1 MNFNL
6 SDEEVSH
13 ESGTSTGTG
22 GSRSVRRGGGRDQ
35 DRPPGSI
42 RTFFTQLSARGGLGT
57 EISASSEKTG
67 ESSRRSSMEKQD
79 SLRLADV
86 TPADRNALQNSSRL
100 FSPDAD
106 APSATAKDAKA
117 AADSL
122 SNFEASTSAEADG
135 TFQAKNLFFATAE
148 GARAVRSSVRVGVGS
163 TTSCSSFS
171 NNDRKSK
178 KRKGVTFHPSIR
190 CRPHIS
196 ISQFSPDEFR
206 ATWRSES
213 DKFASQQEILATA
226 RKMKESYAAWFA
238 RDKSAGQLA
247 QFLPLEEQPWYIST
261 EQETSRGI
269 EHMVSKTHTRAR
281 RDQKKHIVEA
291 VLYEQFVQRQSGMN
305 DSGGIAMTSN
315 GISEH
320 CRQWADQK
328 AKGDAIHGEKRRESL
343 LNKYAGAAKRM
354 SKLDAQ
360 LLAGL
365 EKLAEEDGESDE
377 EEEGRGSERKLRGGD
392 DDGDSGGGSRG
403 TQGHR
408 RSSAISFEKHDALIA
423 EELNSLVDD
432 EDEKDGEIT
441 RDPRANQ
448 VDKEQRRTSVIS
460 KFELCTL
467 DEQIASGRIQMHQN
481 ACVDTSIGQTNSDFI
496 EINLSS
502 SISTDSSAVPRER
515 RTSFQFLHTSAGA
528 NAAAARATALAAACL
543 EESDEE

>member
-13 ESGTSTGTG
+13 ESGTSTGG
-22 GSRSVRRGGGRDQ
+22 GGGGSVRRRRGGDRDQ

-42 RTFFTQLSARGGLGT
+42 MTFFTQLSARGGLGT
-57 EISASSEKTG
+57 EISASSEKIA
-67 ESSRRSSMEKQD
+67 ESSRRSSMKKQD

-86 TPADRNALQNSSRL
+86 TPADRNTLQNSSRL
-100 FSPDAD
+100 FSPDLAD

-117 AADSL
+117 GADSL

-148 GARAVRSSVRVGVGS
+148 GARAVRSSVRAGVGVGS

-171 NNDRKSK
+171 NNGRKSK
-178 KRKGVTFHPSIR
+178 KRKSVTFRGSIR

-196 ISQFSPDEFR
+196 ISQISPDEFR

-213 DKFASQQEILATA
+213 DKFAAQQEILATA

-269 EHMVSKTHTRAR
+269 EHMVSKTHTQAR
-281 RDQKKHIVEA
+281 RDQKRHIVEA
-291 VLYEQFVQRQSGMN
+291 VLYEQFVQRRSGMN
-305 DSGGIAMTSN
+305 DSGEIAMTSN

-343 LNKYAGAAKRM
+343 LHKYAGAAKRM

-365 EKLAEEDGESDE
+365 EKLADEDGESDE
-377 EEEGRGSERKLRGGD
+377 EEEGRGSERKLRGGE

-403 TQGHR
+403 TQGRR

-432 EDEKDGEIT
+432 EDDEDGKIT
-441 RDPRANQ
+441 RDQRANQ
-448 VDKEQRRTSVIS
+448 VDQRRTSVIS

-467 DEQIASGRIQMHQN
+467 DEQMASGRIQMHQN
-481 ACVDTSIGQTNSDFI
+481 ACVDTSIGLTYI
-496 EINLSS
+496 
-502 SISTDSSAVPRER
+502 
-515 RTSFQFLHTSAGA
+515 RTI
-528 NAAAARATALAAACL
+528 
-543 EESDEE
+543 